1 LLWHSVPKPGNTES
15 YHRLQVQEIH
25 EILSWRTQVFQL
37 LFPKVSAHVFHE
49 DWSQWP
55 TKPVV
60 NLLAREIQWIPL
72 VQPILVLE
80 LPLCVSPFQKSGD
93 DRDNDHFT
101 IPHYY

>member
-1 LLWHSVPKPGNTES
+1 
-15 YHRLQVQEIH
+15 
-25 EILSWRTQVFQL
+25 
-37 LFPKVSAHVFHE
+37 
-49 DWSQWP
+49 
-55 TKPVV
+55 VV

-72 VQPILVLE
+72 VQPIFVLE